1 MYELLLEENK
11 SVINLFTRV
20 TSLVNQ
26 IKMYREVLTSR
37 SIVAK
42 ILRSLLPK
50 FDHVVVAIEDLK
62 DFSSMKKEELQGT
75 DESHK

>member
-1 MYELLLEENK
+1 M
-11 SVINLFTRV
+11 V

-26 IKMYREVLTSR
+26 IKMYGEVMSSR

-50 FDHVVVAIEDLK
+50 FDHIVIAIE
-62 DFSSMKKEELQGT
+62 
-75 DESHK
+75 